1 MKDEATRVTR
11 LLGSDLDGTL
21 LRSGGV
27 IADETVA
34 ALRLA
39 EAEGLEVI
47 FVTGR
52 PPRWMFEIPDMTGHR
67 GLALCSNGAV
77 LLDLAAHEIVHA
89 DLMDP
94 EIGIEAAARLR
105 SIDPNIAFAVEL
117 ALPDQ
122 GFLID
127 GNYVPRWETTF
138 VPPTAT
144 IDEMFATGQVV
155 KLLARPSAE
164 MSHNADEFLSDAD
177 AALKGIVDV
186 THSDIHD
193 VLVEMSLLGVNKGSG
208 LARYA
213 AERGWDASH
222 VAAVGDMPNDIPM
235 LTWVSRGA
243 AVANAHDDVKAV
255 ANEFLPSNDDHGV
268 AVFIERLIRGDV

>member
-1 MKDEATRVTR
+1 
-11 LLGSDLDGTL
+11 
-21 LRSGGV
+21 
-27 IADETVA
+27 
-34 ALRLA
+34 
-39 EAEGLEVI
+39 
-47 FVTGR
+47 
-52 PPRWMFEIPDMTGHR
+52 
-67 GLALCSNGAV
+67 
-77 LLDLAAHEIVHA
+77 
-89 DLMDP
+89 MDP

-177 AALKGIVDV
+177 AALEGIVDV

-213 AERGWDASH
+213 AERRVLTPEVTADAM
-222 VAAVGDMPNDIPM
+222 AALQAYDWPGNVRQLRNIVERTIILAPGERIGCIEMDMLPAEV
-235 LTWVSRGA
+235 L
-243 AVANAHDDVKAV
+243 HD
-255 ANEFLPSNDDHGV
+255 PTG
-268 AVFIERLIRGDV
+268 